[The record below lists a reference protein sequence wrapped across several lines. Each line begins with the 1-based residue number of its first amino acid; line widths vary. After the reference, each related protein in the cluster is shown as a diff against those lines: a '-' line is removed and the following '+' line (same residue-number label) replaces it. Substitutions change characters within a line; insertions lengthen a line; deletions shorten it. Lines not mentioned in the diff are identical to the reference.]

1 MNKKWKYKGIGE
13 ICHLINGRAFKP
25 SDWSP
30 DGLRIIRIQNLNDN
44 TKQYNCFNG
53 QVSDKHLVNDGTVL
67 LSWSGTP
74 GTSFGCFIWNQGEA
88 VLNQHIFKV
97 LVKQDFMT
105 DDFFTYAVNSQ
116 LDEMIRQA
124 HGGVGLRH
132 ITKKKLEAMQ
142 IPVPPLSEQRRIV
155 VRIKECFER
164 VDEISGLR
172 IESSKEAINLE
183 RAFFSDF
190 LNEIDAPTVPLGEVV
205 SRIQYGTSGKA
216 NTNKLGIPLLRMGN
230 IKNGYLDVSDLK
242 YIELSKKDIG
252 KYALNE
258 GDILF
263 NRTNSLELVGKAAVF
278 KDFKDQWVF
287 ASYLI
292 RLEIDQKKAI
302 PDFICG
308 LINSHLGRDFI
319 IKTARRAIGMVNINA
334 KEIQSFLIPL
344 PDLSDQNRII
354 QKINNARPVAS
365 EIRNYLNDG
374 FIEKLPSAILQKAF
388 SGEL

>member
-216 NTNKLGIPLLRMGN
+216 NMNKLGIPLLRMGN

-292 RLEIDQKKAI
+292 RLEIDQKK
-302 PDFICG
+302 
-308 LINSHLGRDFI
+308 L
-319 IKTARRAIGMVNINA
+319 
-334 KEIQSFLIPL
+334 FLIL
-344 PDLSDQNRII
+344 YVD
-354 QKINNARPVAS
+354 
-365 EIRNYLNDG
+365 
-374 FIEKLPSAILQKAF
+374 
-388 SGEL
+388 

>member
-1 MNKKWKYKGIGE
+1 M
-13 ICHLINGRAFKP
+13 
-25 SDWSP
+25 
-30 DGLRIIRIQNLNDN
+30 
-44 TKQYNCFNG
+44 
-53 QVSDKHLVNDGTVL
+53 
-67 LSWSGTP
+67 
-74 GTSFGCFIWNQGEA
+74 
-88 VLNQHIFKV
+88 
-97 LVKQDFMT
+97 
-105 DDFFTYAVNSQ
+105 
-116 LDEMIRQA
+116 
-124 HGGVGLRH
+124 
-132 ITKKKLEAMQ
+132 
-142 IPVPPLSEQRRIV
+142 
-155 VRIKECFER
+155 
-164 VDEISGLR
+164 DEISGLR